1 MYPKILAVVVKL
13 GCVFGF
19 DVELLVT
26 KVEGKVVELFCKIL
40 AFVGEILDFASRMS
54 VVVR

>member
-1 MYPKILAVVVKL
+1 MYPKVLAVVVKL
-13 GCVFGF
+13 GCLFGF
-19 DVELLVT
+19 DVELLVG

-40 AFVGEILDFASRMS
+40 AVVGEILEFASRMI